1 MDGELHVT
9 SSAQKT
15 LKSDNRKKRTFFN
28 DGGAKHLLP
37 GFTGDDEHAT
47 YMLRPDLEKSIRNH

>member
-1 MDGELHVT
+1 VT

>member
-1 MDGELHVT
+1 VI

-28 DGGAKHLLP
+28 DVSAKHLLP
-37 GFTGDDEHAT
+37 GFTSDDERAT
-47 YMLRPDLEKSIRNH
+47 YLLRSDLEKSIRNH